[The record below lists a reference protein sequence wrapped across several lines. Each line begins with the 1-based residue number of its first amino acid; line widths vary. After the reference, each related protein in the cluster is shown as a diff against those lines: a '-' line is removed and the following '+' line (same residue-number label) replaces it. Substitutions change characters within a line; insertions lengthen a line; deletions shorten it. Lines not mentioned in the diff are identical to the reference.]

1 MFGASSFGNKS
12 MFGGTSMAS
21 STIAPAATT
30 NTQSEDFFVD
40 GAPEDTIQVIKFSPV
55 PQDKPMLACGAWDG
69 TLRVWMFNDSNQ
81 FEGKAQ
87 QNIPAPILDLCW
99 TEDASKIFIACAD
112 KEARLWDLA
121 SNQLATVGMHDGP
134 VKTCHWINGNNYQC
148 LMTGSFD
155 KTLRFW
161 DMKSLPQQSQ
171 MASITL
177 PERVYAADVQYPMA
191 VVALA
196 NKRIKVYNLENG
208 PTEVKDIESQL
219 KFQIRCISIFR
230 DKTNQMPAGFALGSI
245 EGRVA
250 VQYVEASNPK
260 DNFTFKC
267 HRSAEL
273 VNSYQEIY
281 AVNDICF
288 HPQHGTL
295 VTIGS
300 DGRYS
305 MWDKD
310 ARTKLKTSDP
320 HPMPLTCCDVHSS
333 GMFLVYAMGYDWSR
347 GHEGN
352 TQPGSKIVIH
362 KCVEDM
368 KPRATKK

>member
-1 MFGASSFGNKS
+1 M
-12 MFGGTSMAS
+12 
-21 STIAPAATT
+21 
-30 NTQSEDFFVD
+30 V
-40 GAPEDTIQVIKFSPV
+40 
-55 PQDKPMLACGAWDG
+55 
-69 TLRVWMFNDSNQ
+69 NDSGT

-87 QNIPAPILDLCW
+87 QNIPAPILDLAW
-99 TEDASKIFIACAD
+99 TEDGSKIFVACAD

-121 SNQLATVGMHDGP
+121 SNQVAVVGTHDGP
-134 VKTCHWINGNNYQC
+134 IRTCHWINGNNYQC

-161 DMKSLPQQSQ
+161 DMKNLPQQTQ
-171 MASITL
+171 MASIQL
-177 PERVYAADVQYPMA
+177 PERVYAADVVYPMA

-196 NKRIKVYNLENG
+196 NKHIKVYNLENG

-219 KFQIRCISIFR
+219 KFQIRCIAIFK
-230 DKTNQMPAGFALGSI
+230 DKTNQNPAGFALGSI

-250 VQYVEASNPK
+250 VQYVEAANPK

-273 VNSYQEIY
+273 VNGYQEIY
-281 AVNDICF
+281 AVNDISF

-333 GMFLVYAMGYDWSR
+333 GAFLVYALGYDWSR
-347 GHEGN
+347 VSYSSRKKHLLSS
-352 TQPGSKIVIH
+352 QLLFPGSRRKHSTRIENRHSQVCRRHEATCLQEVIISFLLIMFYFSSYLSFFH
-362 KCVEDM
+362 Y
-368 KPRATKK
+368 TS

>member
-1 MFGASSFGNKS
+1 MFGTSTFGANKTNL
-12 MFGGTSMAS
+12 FGSTSNNS
-21 STIAPAATT
+21 STNNSNNSTAD
-30 NTQSEDFFVD
+30 DFFIE
-40 GAPEDTIQVIKFSPV
+40 GAPDDTIQVIKFSPQ
-55 PQDKPMLACGAWDG
+55 PQDKPMIACGSWDG
-69 TLRVWMFNDSNQ
+69 TIRVWMYNDAGN

-87 QNIPAPILDLCW
+87 QNVNAPVLDISW
-99 TEDASKIFIACAD
+99 TDDGSKIFIAAAD
-112 KEARLWDLA
+112 KDVRLWDLA
-121 SNQLATVGMHDGP
+121 SNQIAVVGTHDGP

-148 LMTGSFD
+148 LMTGSYD

-161 DMKSLPQQSQ
+161 DMRNLPQQNSLANIQ
-171 MASITL
+171 L
-177 PERVYAADVQYPMA
+177 PERVYAADVVYPMA

-219 KFQIRCISIFR
+219 KFQIRCISIFK
-230 DKTNQMPAGFALGSI
+230 DKNNQNPCGFALGSI

-250 VQYVEASNPK
+250 VQYVETANPK

-273 VNSYQEIY
+273 IHNFQEIY
-281 AVNDICF
+281 GVNDISF

-295 VTIGS
+295 VTLGS

-310 ARTKLKTSDP
+310 ARTKLRTSEP
-320 HPMPLTCCDVHSS
+320 HPMPLTACDIHSS
-333 GMFLVYAMGYDWSR
+333 GQFLVYALGYDWSR
-347 GHEGN
+347 GHENN
-352 TQPGSKIVIH
+352 TQPGSKIVMH
-362 KCVEDM
+362 KCIEDM
-368 KPRATKK
+368 KPRSSKK